1 MNAKWEIGCNSRVA
15 YSVLHT
21 KFRKYRFWNRD
32 MVQVHLERKV
42 GKDGLGKLQHFK
54 NQENQWKILL
64 LFLL

>member
-1 MNAKWEIGCNSRVA
+1 
-15 YSVLHT
+15 
-21 KFRKYRFWNRD
+21 
-32 MVQVHLERKV
+32 MVQDHLERKV

>member
-1 MNAKWEIGCNSRVA
+1 MNAKWEIGCNNRVA
-15 YSVLHT
+15 Y
-21 KFRKYRFWNRD
+21 RKYSFWNRD
-32 MVQVHLERKV
+32 MVQDHLERKV